1 MEIPITEQI
10 KKSAFE
16 YFLLK
21 VLSVNNSLE
30 TNDFSLLKVMKLLF
44 FTSAVS
50 YYDYKEGDSL
60 LDNVF
65 NKFKALPFGH
75 VETNIYGY
83 LKNKDFNNIVIN
95 NKCSKILNTNQII
108 ENVNTDLKFKI
119 DNSITALLDINQELF
134 SISAFDLVELSHK
147 WYSWQ
152 HYYSIAR
159 SNERYSEDIPV
170 SAIKGE
176 EHFFYL

>member
-1 MEIPITEQI
+1 MEIQNKEI
-10 KKSAFE
+10 KKNAFE
-16 YFLLK
+16 YFLYK
-21 VLSVNNSLE
+21 VLNEGNALD

-50 YYDYKEGDSL
+50 FYEHKKGDSL

-65 NKFKALPFGH
+65 NNFKALPFGH
-75 VETNIYGY
+75 VETDIYSF
-83 LKNKDFNNIVIN
+83 LKNKELQNLSVD
-95 NKCSKILNTNQII
+95 NKCSTISNKSSIVDSIND
-108 ENVNTDLKFKI
+108 ELKLKI
-119 DNSITALLDINQELF
+119 DRSIEILLEINENIF
-134 SISAFDLVELSHK
+134 SMSAFDLVELSHK

-159 SNERYSEDIPV
+159 DNERYSEDIPLNV
-170 SAIKGE
+170 IKEE